1 VRLTIE
7 RLRTL
12 VLVFGALLVIAIAL
26 FLAISHWRNISKTID
41 LPSKLGVNITEQAD
55 HVIYTQTHSGHTLF
69 KIDAAKVVQV
79 SNGLATLSDVK
90 IDLYGAEGSRVDRIE
105 GKQFEYDQKSGIA
118 KAIGPV
124 EITLMKPGQAPII
137 APKATTHA
145 IEEKT
150 PKNTTLSNAVATAE
164 TGDIR
169 VKTSGLIFNQKSG
182 VAQTVEHVDFLLK
195 QGEGSGTGALFDSQQ
210 GHMVL
215 DHNVELHIRRGD
227 KSDSDPVTLHASHAE
242 FERGSLLCHL
252 RNASL
257 NQRATTADAA
267 AATILFREDGSADKL
282 DASGGVTIASTSG
295 ATITAPRGHLEFDP
309 HNHPIRGHMD
319 DGVTLDSKESRT
331 DANGKL
337 NRTMHGT
344 APSAQLA
351 FTALGDLHTAHLE
364 RGVDFNTLEDRNQ
377 SIQQN
382 HTLRHWNSP
391 IADLEFQKNAK
402 GGVTLKSIHGIGGTT
417 IKGES
422 QRTLITGS
430 LNHVGPTLPSRLAS
444 DDLVGIFNAQGALDS
459 LTGTGHSI
467 IEETT
472 ETGAHQL
479 ATGDKLDA
487 HFIDETHTQSSKAH
501 TSTTPATGLSN
512 LDHATL
518 VGHVVLVQT
527 PPASTAN
534 KSANS
539 TTASNNA
546 PIRATSGRADYEG
559 AGEWLHLTLS
569 PRVENGGVEMTA
581 ERIDVSRASGDA
593 FAHTNVKASWISE
606 KSPSEKSPNAKSS
619 SDKSATAGL
628 GGQGPTHVV
637 STEAELR
644 QSTNEAIFSN
654 QARLWQG
661 SNSVAAPI
669 ITLNREHQTLFAEGA
684 PTKSKPTAEPPVYA
698 VFLSAA
704 APKSTN
710 SASHSNTP
718 QLMRFHGAHLK
729 YSAAERKAWLTTSSI
744 DTNSAVTADTGSGRV
759 QSDSME
765 LTLLPVGVTNSGPT
779 SEGSTSQVDHLTAH
793 GHVQLNSSGRH
804 GTGEQLLYS
813 GETGEYTLTGTA
825 ANPPKLNDP
834 TRGTVTGETLI
845 FQSRNDSVK
854 VVGPGTSTE
863 TTTQK

>member
-1 VRLTIE
+1 
-7 RLRTL
+7 
-12 VLVFGALLVIAIAL
+12 
-26 FLAISHWRNISKTID
+26 
-41 LPSKLGVNITEQAD
+41 
-55 HVIYTQTHSGHTLF
+55 
-69 KIDAAKVVQV
+69 
-79 SNGLATLSDVK
+79 
-90 IDLYGAEGSRVDRIE
+90 
-105 GKQFEYDQKSGIA
+105 
-118 KAIGPV
+118 
-124 EITLMKPGQAPII
+124 
-137 APKATTHA
+137 
-145 IEEKT
+145 
-150 PKNTTLSNAVATAE
+150 
-164 TGDIR
+164 
-169 VKTSGLIFNQKSG
+169 
-182 VAQTVEHVDFLLK
+182 
-195 QGEGSGTGALFDSQQ
+195 
-210 GHMVL
+210 
-215 DHNVELHIRRGD
+215 
-227 KSDSDPVTLHASHAE
+227 
-242 FERGSLLCHL
+242 
-252 RNASL
+252 
-257 NQRATTADAA
+257 
-267 AATILFREDGSADKL
+267 
-282 DASGGVTIASTSG
+282 
-295 ATITAPRGHLEFDP
+295 
-309 HNHPIRGHMD
+309 MD
-319 DGVTLDSKESRT
+319 DGVTLDSKESRN

-344 APSAQLA
+344 APTAQLA

-364 RGVDFNTLEDRNQ
+364 RGVEFNTLEDRNQ
-377 SIQQN
+377 NSQMN
-382 HTLRHWNSP
+382 HTLHHWNSP
-391 IADLEFQKNAK
+391 IADLEFQKDVK
-402 GGVTLKSIHGIGGTT
+402 GGVALKTIHGIGGTT

-430 LNHVGPTLPSRLAS
+430 LNHVGPTLPSRLAA
-444 DDLVGIFNAQGALDS
+444 DDLVGIFNSQGTLDS
-459 LTGTGHSI
+459 LTGTGHSL

-487 HFIDETHTQSSKAH
+487 HFIDEAHTQSSKAH

-527 PPASTAN
+527 PPTNTAN

-546 PIRATSGRADYEG
+546 PIRATAGHAYYEG

-593 FAHTNVKASWISE
+593 FAHTNVKASWVSE
-606 KSPSEKSPNAKSS
+606 KSPGDKSSSAKSS

-637 STEAELR
+637 STEAELK
-644 QSTNEAIFSN
+644 QSTNEAIFTN

-669 ITLNREHQTLFAEGA
+669 ITLNREHQTLFAEGS

-704 APKSTN
+704 APKSTDT
-710 SASHSNTP
+710 APHPNTP

-729 YSAAERKAWLTTSSI
+729 YSAAERKAWLSSASSSPSN
-744 DTNSAVTADTGSGRV
+744 DSTVSAVTADTGSGRV

-804 GTGEQLLYS
+804 GTGEQLIYS
-813 GETGEYTLTGTA
+813 GETGEYTLMGTA
-825 ANPPKLNDP
+825 ASPPKLNDP

-845 FQSRNDSVK
+845 FQSRDDSVK